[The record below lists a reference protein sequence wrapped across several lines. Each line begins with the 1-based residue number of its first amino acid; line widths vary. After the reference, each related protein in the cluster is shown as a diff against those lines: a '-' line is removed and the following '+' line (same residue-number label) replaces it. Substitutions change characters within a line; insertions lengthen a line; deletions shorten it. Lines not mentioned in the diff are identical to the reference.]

1 VPVRPRAKTIGH
13 PAGPDILPAVHRKP
27 SLTQVLFKDLGLAD
41 VLLAALDRAGLV
53 TPTPIQAEAI
63 PPQLK
68 GRDVLGIA
76 QTGTGKTAAF
86 ALPLLDAMLRSGA
99 KARPKRPIA
108 VVLAPTRE
116 LASQIA
122 DSVAKLSHGTTLRH
136 CTVFGGVSA
145 RPQAE
150 ALGRGV
156 EMVVATPGRL
166 LDLLEQNALI
176 LSDVRYLVLDEADRM
191 LDMGFIRD
199 VTRIVKAV
207 PAERQSLLFSATM
220 PSSVASLAAKILKE
234 PVRVEVTPEVVTVDK
249 IAQSAWLVPQKA
261 KKHWLIRHLGEPGV
275 DKVVVF
281 TRTKHGANRLAED
294 LAKAGIDALAIHGN
308 KSQAA
313 RQKAL
318 GAFHAGKTRV
328 LVATDIVARGI
339 HVDDISHVVNFDL
352 PEEPESYV
360 HRIGRTARAGKSGIA
375 VALVDPTERAKLKAI
390 EKLTGQRFDL
400 KESDIPVPAQSE
412 EPREARRE
420 RPSGRPAQP
429 NRGAH
434 PGRQSRGP
442 NPPPRAAGAGKP
454 AGAVAGAEN
463 RPGRNRRR
471 RRGGAG
477 RPQAAAF
484 A

>member
-1 VPVRPRAKTIGH
+1 M
-13 PAGPDILPAVHRKP
+13 
-27 SLTQVLFKDLGLAD
+27 TQVLFKDLGLAD
-41 VLLAALDRAGLV
+41 LLLAALDRAELV

-86 ALPLLDAMLRSGA
+86 SLPLLDSLLKTGQRAASR
-99 KARPKRPIA
+99 RPLALI
-108 VVLAPTRE
+108 LAPTRE
-116 LASQIA
+116 LVLQIA
-122 DSVAKLSHGTTLRH
+122 ETIHKLSDRTKLKHA
-136 CTVFGGVSA
+136 TVFGGVSA

-150 ALGRGV
+150 ALARGV
-156 EMVVATPGRL
+156 EIVVATPGRL
-166 LDLLEQNALI
+166 LDLMEQKALA
-176 LSDVRYLVLDEADRM
+176 LDAVKYLVLDEADRM

-199 VTRIVKAV
+199 VTRIVKAL
-207 PAERQSLLFSATM
+207 PTERQSLLFSATM
-220 PSSVASLAAKILKE
+220 PQSVASLAAKILRE
-234 PVRVEVTPEVVTVDK
+234 PVRVEVTPEIVTVEK
-249 IAQSAWLVPQKA
+249 IEQSAWLVPQKA
-261 KKHWLIRHLGEPGV
+261 KKHWLIRHLAEPGV

-294 LAKAGIDALAIHGN
+294 LGKANIEALAIHGN
-308 KSQAA
+308 KSQGA

-318 GAFHAGKTRV
+318 SAFHSGKMRV

-352 PEEPESYV
+352 PEEPEAYV

-400 KESDIPVPAQSE
+400 KETDIVVPAGSASE
-412 EPREARRE
+412 ERRPPREA
-420 RPSGRPAQP
+420 SGRGPSPA
-429 NRGAH
+429 RAH

-442 NPPPRAAGAGKP
+442 NPPPRAAAKP
-454 AGAVAGAEN
+454 AGAAANATG

-471 RRGGAG
+471 RRTGSGA
-477 RPQAAAF
+477 PKAATA
-484 A
+484 